1 MDIPHMNNQLLL
13 GIAGLWV
20 TLFGIYANTLAR
32 LYVANKR
39 RQLGVIGAIGG
50 IFLVVF
56 LVLLAF
62 LLGGGNVIFVFILG
76 LLIAIPVIG
85 FRTIRSRT
93 MEPPTRDLSKGFLL
107 AFVAVLIL
115 ASVVFFLYSLF
126 PAERGRILG
135 TRIVPD
141 SPLTVT
147 HLYGFEPGEEDVW
160 KAPGTKVSIARSG
173 SFVHSGSHSLVS
185 KLDVGPYEPGEH
197 HGIRVSPA
205 PFGVAKAIVAYL
217 YLPTSAQT
225 EDHQLMA
232 FLMAEGS
239 DGRSHFSHYVFLR
252 AGTWTPLFWGT
263 EYGYWDELACTD
275 ADQDGSCDDTGGY
288 WREWDGSL
296 IALEIVVGSMDRPY
310 LGSIYVD
317 DITIFA
323 VKFPP

>member
-1 MDIPHMNNQLLL
+1 MNDQLLL

-20 TLFGIYANTLAR
+20 ALFSIYANTLAR
-32 LYVANKR
+32 LYVANKQ

-50 IFLVVF
+50 MFLVAFLVV
-56 LVLLAF
+56 LAF
-62 LLGGGNVIFVFILG
+62 LLGGGKVVVLLILG
-76 LLIAIPVIG
+76 LLITIPVIG
-85 FRTIRSRT
+85 FRTIRTRT
-93 MEPPTRDLSKGFLL
+93 MEPPTRDLSKRFLL
-107 AFVAVLIL
+107 AFIAVLIP
-115 ASVVFFLYSLF
+115 AGVVFFLYSLF
-126 PAERGRILG
+126 PTERGRILG
-135 TRIVPD
+135 TRIVPV
-141 SPLTVT
+141 SPLTVA
-147 HLYGFEPGEEDVW
+147 HLYSFEPGEEDVW
-160 KAPGTKVSIARSG
+160 EAQGEKVSIARS
-173 SFVHSGSHSLVS
+173 SSLVHSGSHSLEI

-205 PFGVAKAIVAYL
+205 PFGIAKAIVAYL

-232 FLMAEGS
+232 FLMAQGN

-252 AGTWTPLFWGT
+252 AGAWTPLFWGT

-323 VKFPP
+323 VTFPP